1 MMMACI
7 LQVHGCYR
15 FAHIV
20 LVCVVYTHIQYTG
33 TCLLYSKDG
42 HHILMRHC
50 VPQHRPPCVLI
61 FVFAVS
67 YIDANNLA
75 GDTAYVFQHPHHI
88 MPTLNWLCSRWQ
100 CSVTAQKH
108 SRHLNRQ
115 ANCLHVRQLQSL
127 LLSTFTCWVSHLQ
140 VQKHSRQN
148 AKRAQH
154 GICQFKLRQ
163 ALISW
168 YRCTQTAKIAHLHRQ
183 LEASNSLHGH
193 LKQQCGDAEQAVAEL
208 QEERAGLHR
217 RLERVADH
225 AKLQVAHVI

>member
-1 MMMACI
+1 
-7 LQVHGCYR
+7 
-15 FAHIV
+15 
-20 LVCVVYTHIQYTG
+20 
-33 TCLLYSKDG
+33 
-42 HHILMRHC
+42 MRHC
-50 VPQHRPPCVLI
+50 VPLQRPPCAFIL
-61 FVFAVS
+61 VFAVL

-75 GDTAYVFQHPHHI
+75 CDTAYTFPHPHHI
-88 MPTLNWLCSRWQ
+88 TPTSDWLCSRWQ

-108 SRHLNRQ
+108 SRHLDRQ
-115 ANCLHVRQLQSL
+115 ANCLRVRQLRSL
-127 LLSTFTCWVSHLQ
+127 LQSTFACWVGHLQ
-140 VQKHSRQN
+140 VQKHSRQS
-148 AKRAQH
+148 ARHAQH
-154 GICQFKLRQ
+154 GIHQFKMRQ

-225 AKLQVAHVI
+225 AKLQVAHVIYICSLCKVL